1 MFSRIRAIWAII
13 ELGITIPICIFFMY
27 IFRKKHRT
35 VRRIW
40 AKMQPF
46 LLGFS
51 IKQKGQVA
59 PNAQLLLLNHQSM
72 LDIVL
77 IEALHPGDPC
87 WVAKEEITNIPIYGH
102 IMHPPKMISINRSD
116 RRSMVKLIKSAKNRI
131 DEGRTIAIFPE
142 GTRSS
147 GDKLLKFQTGAKALA
162 EKLNLTVQP
171 AVIVGSR
178 AILDSKNLI
187 SKWGEVRVVFL
198 EPVSPRDNPD
208 WFEKIKSQMERILED
223 ELANPPRN
231 W

>member
-13 ELGITIPICIFFMY
+13 ELGITIPICIVFMY
-27 IFRKKHRT
+27 IFRQKHRA

-87 WVAKEEITNIPIYGH
+87 WVAKEEIANIPIYGH